1 MLFLG
6 QNFDLGRFI
15 AFVIVAFFAFAYH
28 ELGHALVAD
37 RLGDMTPRQH
47 GRITL
52 NPIPHISWFGMIM
65 LVLVGF
71 GWAVTPVNP
80 NALRGNP
87 RTSYMYVALAGPAG
101 NFIMAILFAIPLRLI
116 TMGIISVSTLLDVGL
131 SMQWIEWL
139 QFFLYMGVWLNLFLI
154 AFNLLPIPPLDG
166 FTVLRGIVPLEMAMR
181 LDVLRQYGM
190 LILLL
195 VIFILPQVGVDVFG
209 IINNFAS
216 TVFTFL
222 VGSS

>member
-1 MLFLG
+1 
-6 QNFDLGRFI
+6 
-15 AFVIVAFFAFAYH
+15 
-28 ELGHALVAD
+28 
-37 RLGDMTPRQH
+37 
-47 GRITL
+47 
-52 NPIPHISWFGMIM
+52 
-65 LVLVGF
+65 
-71 GWAVTPVNP
+71 
-80 NALRGNP
+80 
-87 RTSYMYVALAGPAG
+87 
-101 NFIMAILFAIPLRLI
+101 
-116 TMGIISVSTLLDVGL
+116 
-131 SMQWIEWL
+131 
-139 QFFLYMGVWLNLFLI
+139 MGVWLNLFLI

-181 LDVLRQYGM
+181 LDVLRLYGM

>member
-1 MLFLG
+1 
-6 QNFDLGRFI
+6 
-15 AFVIVAFFAFAYH
+15 VIVAFFAFAYH

-116 TMGIISVSTLLDVGL
+116 VMGIIDVSTLLDAGM
-131 SMQWIEWL
+131 SRQWIEWL
-139 QFFLYMGVWLNLFLI
+139 QYFLYMGVWLNLFLI